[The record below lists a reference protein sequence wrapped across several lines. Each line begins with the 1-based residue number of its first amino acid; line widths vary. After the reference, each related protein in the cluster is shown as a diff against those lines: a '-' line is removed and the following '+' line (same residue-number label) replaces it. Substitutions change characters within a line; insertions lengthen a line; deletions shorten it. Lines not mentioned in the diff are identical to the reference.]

1 MRKKQIPSQYIK
13 EQLEAY
19 KKQLEV
25 ELLEVNSILDFIKKH
40 LDAVTFIEHVPEVFN
55 N

>member
-1 MRKKQIPSQYIK
+1 MQKKQVSSQYIK

-19 KKQLEV
+19 KKQLET
-25 ELLEVNSILDFIKKH
+25 ELLEVNGILDFIKKH
-40 LDAVTFIEHVPEVFN
+40 PDACTFIEYEQEVFN